1 MSQSLS
7 SSTSIS
13 TVVIKIPSAPTLV
26 TTPQKSIEDLIFK
39 LGNIS
44 DDILFEIELDQMRTL
59 LIVARDTLFR
69 ASLTFYFFI

>member
-26 TTPQKSIEDLIFK
+26 TTPQKSIGDLIFK
-39 LGNIS
+39 LRYIS
-44 DDILFEIELDQMRTL
+44 DDILSEIEADQMRTL
-59 LIVARDTLFR
+59 LIDACDTLFEPL
-69 ASLTFYFFI
+69 SFFFV

>member
-26 TTPQKSIEDLIFK
+26 TTPQKSIEDFIFK

-69 ASLTFYFFI
+69 ASLTFSFFV